1 MNNNG
6 EKCNKDNYS
15 LSHHHSILLNLNIY
29 KIQLL
34 YQMLHKNLAI
44 QIICQLFHMNVIN
57 NINNISKNK
66 VKKLN
71 KNLYKIRNLEKILK
85 KIILLKS

>member
-1 MNNNG
+1 M
-6 EKCNKDNYS
+6 
-15 LSHHHSILLNLNIY
+15 Y

-44 QIICQLFHMNVIN
+44 QIIYQLFHMYVIN
-57 NINNISKNK
+57 NINNISKKK

-71 KNLYKIRNLEKILK
+71 KNLHKIRNLEKIFN
-85 KIILLKS
+85 KIIHLKN

>member
-15 LSHHHSILLNLNIY
+15 LSHHHSILLNRNMY

-34 YQMLHKNLAI
+34 YQMLHKNLDI
-44 QIICQLFHMNVIN
+44 QIIYQLFHMNVIN
-57 NINNISKNK
+57 NTNNILENK

-71 KNLYKIRNLEKILK
+71 KNLHKIRNLEKILR
-85 KIILLKS
+85 KIIQLKS

>member
-1 MNNNG
+1 
-6 EKCNKDNYS
+6 
-15 LSHHHSILLNLNIY
+15 
-29 KIQLL
+29 
-34 YQMLHKNLAI
+34 MLHKNLAI